1 VGEDASVPALA
12 SVTAAPA
19 AVVAERVRDRLRAEH
34 TDPSLEPEVA
44 RSIAH
49 DEVQRHNDFALA
61 RGLAPVDD
69 EAACV
74 REILAAVAGYGP
86 LQPYLDDPG
95 VEEVWINAPDRIFV
109 ARAGVAERIP
119 LCLTDTAVRDLVERM
134 LHATGRR
141 VDLSQPFADAS
152 LPDGS
157 RLHVVIPDITR
168 RHWSVNIRKH
178 LPQFRDLEVLVAQGS
193 LPPAA
198 ADILRTAMR
207 DGRSVLVSGATHAGK
222 TTLLGAL
229 IGACP
234 PDRRIVT
241 VEETFELAV
250 DAPDLVAL
258 QGRQPSLE
266 GTGEVTLRRLVKEAL
281 RMRPDRLVVG
291 EVRDAEALDLLL
303 ALNTGV
309 PGAATIH
316 ANSARE
322 ALAKLCALPL
332 LAGRNID
339 AGFVQP
345 AVAASVDLVVHCE
358 RDASG
363 RRGVVEI
370 VQPTG
375 VGPLGVEVRTVHREE
390 GP

>member
-1 VGEDASVPALA
+1 MTSP
-12 SVTAAPA
+12 AAPVA
-19 AVVAERVRDRLRAEH
+19 TVVAERVRERLRAERS
-34 TDPSLEPEVA
+34 DPSRDPEFAAQIA
-44 RSIAH
+44 RA
-49 DEVQRHNDFALA
+49 EVRRHNDFALA

-69 EAACV
+69 ETACV
-74 REILAAVAGYGP
+74 REVLAAVSGFGP
-86 LQPYLDDPG
+86 LQAYLDDPT

-109 ARAGVAERIP
+109 ARSGVPERTP
-119 LCLTDTAVRDLVERM
+119 LMLTDTAVRDLVERM
-134 LHATGRR
+134 LQSSGRR
-141 VDLSQPFADAS
+141 VDLSQPFVDAS

-168 RHWSVNIRKH
+168 RHWAVNIRKF
-178 LPQFRDLEVLVAQGS
+178 LPAYRDLGRLVAAGS
-193 LPPAA
+193 IAPEAA
-198 ADILRTAMR
+198 TLLRDAMVA
-207 DGRSVLVSGATHAGK
+207 GQSVLVSGATHAGK

-229 IGACP
+229 IAACP
-234 PDRRIVT
+234 AEHRIVT

-250 DAPDLVAL
+250 AAPDLVAL

-322 ALAKLCALPL
+322 ALGKLAALPL

-339 AGFVQP
+339 ATFVQP
-345 AVAASVDLVVHCE
+345 AVAASVDLVAHCE

-363 RRGVVEI
+363 VRRVTEI
-370 VQPTG
+370 VAPTG
-375 VGPLGVEVRTVHREE
+375 VADGVITAHTLYRAVA
-390 GP
+390 P

>member
-1 VGEDASVPALA
+1 MHSPTAL
-12 SVTAAPA
+12 APA
-19 AVVAERVRDRLRAEH
+19 AVVAERVRERLRAERS
-34 TDPSLEPEVA
+34 DPARDPEFAAHVA
-44 RSIAH
+44 RA
-49 DEVQRHNDFALA
+49 EVQRHNDFALA
-61 RGLAPVDD
+61 RGFRPVDD

-74 REILAAVAGYGP
+74 REVLAAVAGYGP
-86 LQPYLDDPG
+86 LQPHLDDPT
-95 VEEVWINAPDRIFV
+95 VEEVWINAPDRVFI
-109 ARAGVAERIP
+109 ARGGVSERVP
-119 LCLTDTAVRDLVERM
+119 LTLTDAQVRDLVERM

-141 VDLSQPFADAS
+141 VDLSQPFVDAS

-168 RHWSVNIRKH
+168 RHWAVNVRKF
-178 LPQFRDLEVLVAQGS
+178 LPAYRDLDRLVAAGS
-193 LPPAA
+193 ITVEGAA
-198 ADILRTAMR
+198 ILRAAMVE
-207 DGRSVLVSGATHAGK
+207 GRSILVSGATHAGK
-222 TTLLGAL
+222 TTLLSAL
-229 IGACP
+229 IAAAP
-234 PDRRIVT
+234 AHHRIVT

-250 DAPDLVAL
+250 SAPDIVAL

-266 GTGEVTLRRLVKEAL
+266 GTGEVSLRRLVKEAL

-291 EVRDAEALDLLL
+291 EVRDAEALDLVL

-322 ALAKLCALPL
+322 ALGKLCALPL

-345 AVAASVDLVVHCE
+345 AVAASVQLVAHCE

-363 RRGVVEI
+363 RRRVAEI
-370 VQPTG
+370 VEPTG
-375 VGPLGVEVRTVHREE
+375 VGPSGVEARTVYRAE
-390 GP
+390 PA

>member
-1 VGEDASVPALA
+1 MTLAATPVSAL
-12 SVTAAPA
+12 
-19 AVVAERVRDRLRAEH
+19 VAERVRERLRAER
-34 TDPSLEPEVA
+34 TDPSRDPDLAAQIARAEV
-44 RSIAH
+44 R
-49 DEVQRHNDFALA
+49 RHNDFALA

-74 REILAAVAGYGP
+74 RDVLATVAGYGP
-86 LQPYLDDPG
+86 LQAYLDDPT
-95 VEEVWINAPDRIFV
+95 VEELWINAPDRIFV
-109 ARAGVAERIP
+109 ARGGVPEQTP
-119 LCLTDTAVRDLVERM
+119 LVLTETAVRDLVERM
-134 LHATGRR
+134 LQSSGRR
-141 VDLSQPFADAS
+141 VDLSQPFVDAS

-168 RHWSVNIRKH
+168 RHWAVNVRKF
-178 LPQFRDLEVLVAQGS
+178 LPAYRDLGRLVAAGS
-193 LPPAA
+193 LDPSAA
-198 ADILRTAMR
+198 HLLQEAMVQ
-207 DGRSVLVSGATHAGK
+207 GRSVLVSGATHAGK

-229 IGACP
+229 IAACP
-234 PDRRIVT
+234 PTHRIVT

-250 DAPDLVAL
+250 RAADIVSL

-322 ALAKLCALPL
+322 ALGKLAALPL

-339 AGFVQP
+339 SSFVLP
-345 AVAASVDLVVHCE
+345 AVAASVHLVVHCE

-363 RRGVVEI
+363 ARRVVEI
-370 VQPTG
+370 VAPTG
-375 VGPLGVEVRTVHREE
+375 VDGGVISARTLYRA
-390 GP
+390 GGA